1 MITDW
6 IDTMQDMWRGISGDG
21 FDTVFAPYMVKRA
34 EFPSAIDPMSLAQH
48 PIALS
53 IPGEFQFVYSAGG
66 QQTLFVQGVTEFHV
80 APSLDMGLIPSL
92 MQWPALIV
100 AKAAANMMLG
110 GAVQNFVLQA
120 RDDQIT
126 GPVELKFGD
135 EQPHWGFIVYWEV
148 KEIVNGSITVA
159 TGE

>member
-21 FDTVFAPYMVKRA
+21 FDTVFAPYLVKRA
-34 EFPSAIDPMSLAQH
+34 EFPSAIDARSLAQH

-53 IPGEFQFVYSAGG
+53 IPGEFQFQYSAGG

-92 MQWPALIV
+92 MQWPALIA
-100 AKAAANMMLG
+100 AKAAANMKLG
-110 GAVQNFVLQA
+110 GLVHNFILQA

-126 GPVELKFGD
+126 GPVELRFGD
-135 EQPHWGFIVYWEV
+135 ETPHWGFIAYWEV

>member
-1 MITDW
+1 
-6 IDTMQDMWRGISGDG
+6 
-21 FDTVFAPYMVKRA
+21 
-34 EFPSAIDPMSLAQH
+34 
-48 PIALS
+48 
-53 IPGEFQFVYSAGG
+53 
-66 QQTLFVQGVTEFHV
+66 VQGVTEFHV

-92 MQWPALIV
+92 LQWPGLIA
-100 AKAAANMMLG
+100 AKAAANMKLG
-110 GAVQNFVLQA
+110 GLVHNFVLQA

-135 EQPHWGFIVYWEV
+135 EQPHWGFIAYWEV